1 MQYVLFTAVAG
12 LLGALLFG
20 FAAAISTDPLPRW
33 GRVLLVMMLLAP
45 LPFTL
50 FGFAASFE
58 PGAGNSVWRIV
69 YATVFLGCIATIIR
83 LCRPRRNDSSSNR
96 QSETS

>member
-1 MQYVLFTAVAG
+1 MQYILFAGITG
-12 LLGALLFG
+12 LLGAMLLG

-45 LPFTL
+45 LPFAF

-58 PGAGNSVWRIV
+58 PGAGNWIWRFA
-69 YATVFLGCIATIIR
+69 YGSVFLGCIASIIR
-83 LCRPRRNDSSSNR
+83 LCRPRGGNSISDGHSQAR
-96 QSETS
+96 